1 MKNPNKPNADIL
13 TVLEAHGL
21 NWQTFAALRSDS
33 YEQQLAKSSPEDLDK
48 FYSLLFS
55 PGTSLEEKVL
65 KCPDWPSGTRNDG
78 SKPTQRILSEVA
90 TRWNSERTLDVV
102 SEVGAM
108 MEKWRAKISKTP
120 NAETSGVTD
129 SLFAMMSQELLASKL
144 EGENLSSMTKALDR
158 LLRKQK
164 MDFDKER
171 FKEGLK
177 SKIKSGLD
185 AILAEAGNNP
195 KVKAAV
201 EAINAATEEKKK

>member
-164 MDFDKER
+164 LDSDFTRLADAKKTDQQKALEYCLEESKGTAAEDL
-171 FKEGLK
+171 FKQAFAALKKAK
-177 SKIKSGLD
+177 SK
-185 AILAEAGNNP
+185 
-195 KVKAAV
+195 
-201 EAINAATEEKKK
+201 